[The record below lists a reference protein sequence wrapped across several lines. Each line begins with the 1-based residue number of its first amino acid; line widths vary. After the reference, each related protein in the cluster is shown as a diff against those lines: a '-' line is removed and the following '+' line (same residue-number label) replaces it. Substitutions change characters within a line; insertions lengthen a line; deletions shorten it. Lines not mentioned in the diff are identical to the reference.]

1 VKVKS
6 NIFQYQKGGNYVL
19 LKNIRK
25 LCQER
30 QTTVAQ
36 MEREIGLSN
45 GTISKWAT
53 SSPTVNNLKAVAD
66 YLGVSMDE
74 LLAED
79 KED

>member
-1 VKVKS
+1 M
-6 NIFQYQKGGNYVL
+6 L

-25 LCQER
+25 LCKER
-30 QTTVAQ
+30 QTTVTQ

>member
-1 VKVKS
+1 M
-6 NIFQYQKGGNYVL
+6 

-36 MEREIGLSN
+36 LEREIGLSN
-45 GTISKWAT
+45 GTISKWAS
-53 SSPTVNNLKAVAD
+53 SSPSVNNLKAVAD
-66 YLGVSMDE
+66 YFGVSMDE

>member
-1 VKVKS
+1 M
-6 NIFQYQKGGNYVL
+6 L

-36 MEREIGLSN
+36 LEREIGLSN
-45 GTISKWAT
+45 GTISKWAS
-53 SSPTVNNLKAVAD
+53 SSPSVNNLKAVAD
-66 YLGVSMDE
+66 YFGVSMDE

>member
-1 VKVKS
+1 M
-6 NIFQYQKGGNYVL
+6 L

-25 LCQER
+25 LCKDR

-36 MEREIGLSN
+36 IEREIGLSN
-45 GTISKWAT
+45 GTISKWAS

-79 KED
+79 KEE

>member
-1 VKVKS
+1 M
-6 NIFQYQKGGNYVL
+6 L

>member
-1 VKVKS
+1 M
-6 NIFQYQKGGNYVL
+6 L

-36 MEREIGLSN
+36 LEREIGLSN
-45 GTISKWAT
+45 GTISKWAS
-53 SSPTVNNLKAVAD
+53 SSPSVNNLKAVAD
-66 YLGVSMDE
+66 YFGVLLDE

>member
-1 VKVKS
+1 M
-6 NIFQYQKGGNYVL
+6 L

-25 LCQER
+25 LCQDR

-36 MEREIGLSN
+36 LEREISLSN
-45 GTISKWAT
+45 GTISKWAS

-66 YLGVSMDE
+66 HLGVTMDE

-79 KED
+79 KEV

>member
-1 VKVKS
+1 M
-6 NIFQYQKGGNYVL
+6 L

-25 LCQER
+25 LCQNR

-36 MEREIGLSN
+36 LEREIGLSN
-45 GTISKWAT
+45 GTISKWAS

-66 YLGVSMDE
+66 YLGVTMDE

-79 KED
+79 KEA

>member
-1 VKVKS
+1 M
-6 NIFQYQKGGNYVL
+6 L

-36 MEREIGLSN
+36 LEREIGLSN
-45 GTISKWAT
+45 GTISKWAS
-53 SSPTVNNLKAVAD
+53 SSPSVNNLKAVAD
-66 YLGVSMDE
+66 YFGVSLDE
-74 LLAED
+74 LLVED

>member
-1 VKVKS
+1 M
-6 NIFQYQKGGNYVL
+6 L

-25 LCQER
+25 LCQDR

-36 MEREIGLSN
+36 LEREIGLSN
-45 GTISKWAT
+45 GTISKWAS

-66 YLGVSMDE
+66 YLGVTMDE

-79 KED
+79 KEV

>member
-1 VKVKS
+1 
-6 NIFQYQKGGNYVL
+6 VL

-25 LCQER
+25 LCKDR

-36 MEREIGLSN
+36 IEREIGLSN
-45 GTISKWAT
+45 GTISKWAS

-74 LLAED
+74 LLAEE
-79 KED
+79 KEE

>member
-1 VKVKS
+1 M
-6 NIFQYQKGGNYVL
+6 L

-25 LCQER
+25 LCQNR

-36 MEREIGLSN
+36 LEREIGLSN
-45 GTISKWAT
+45 GTISKWAS

-66 YLGVSMDE
+66 YLGVTMDE

-79 KED
+79 KEV

>member
-1 VKVKS
+1 M
-6 NIFQYQKGGNYVL
+6 L

-36 MEREIGLSN
+36 LEREIGLSN
-45 GTISKWAT
+45 GTISKWAS